1 MAWRIDEAVVR
12 GEIDN
17 RIKGSVTGN
26 IWFAGREEPVRLKLK
41 GDCWR
46 DMAGCLLEFS
56 NPNPKKI
63 ALDGFNALQEGV
75 CGDLTASRKVKV
87 PTIPL
92 EELENYYGKKS
103 IPFRWGNSL
112 YLEWFSD
119 AKGAETEAEESE
131 SSEAE
136 EDAVERIL
144 RINDLKHEAE
154 DDGQELYLRFYADE
168 EWRNQWSED
177 FPEDVIPPHEDPPYE
192 RDHLLPQIEEELPP
206 EESVD

>member
-1 MAWRIDEAVVR
+1 MTPDDEEHQRGENEEAMHNFMERVGEAV
-12 GEIDN
+12 
-17 RIKGSVTGN
+17 
-26 IWFAGREEPVRLKLK
+26 
-41 GDCWR
+41 
-46 DMAGCLLEFS
+46 
-56 NPNPKKI
+56 
-63 ALDGFNALQEGV
+63 
-75 CGDLTASRKVKV
+75 
-87 PTIPL
+87 
-92 EELENYYGKKS
+92 
-103 IPFRWGNSL
+103 
-112 YLEWFSD
+112 SD